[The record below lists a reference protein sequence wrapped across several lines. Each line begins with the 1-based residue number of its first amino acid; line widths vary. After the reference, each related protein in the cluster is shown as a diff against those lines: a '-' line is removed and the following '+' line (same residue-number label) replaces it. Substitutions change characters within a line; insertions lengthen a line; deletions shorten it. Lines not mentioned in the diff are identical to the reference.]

1 MKKALLIGINYT
13 GSKYELGGC
22 INDIN
27 NIQNF
32 IIENCEYKIENTT
45 KLTDETTV
53 KPTLQNVKDS
63 IYNLVK
69 NTVAGDSLLFYY
81 SGHGS
86 QIEND
91 NEIKI
96 GDDLDEVLVP
106 LDYKKS
112 GFITDV
118 WLYDNL
124 VKIIPKDVTLW
135 CFTDCCH
142 SGTMLN
148 LQYNLVYN
156 RKKQNIPCRLTTSSL
171 KVETGLYNE
180 DDWINKYTLFLT
192 NKKIETEGDVFM
204 FSGCL
209 DEQTSADL
217 GDRGAFTNA
226 LLETLGN
233 YKDKNRKI
241 IDILKEIDCRLNV
254 NDFTQIPQL
263 SIGNLDDIHKD
274 LVL

>member
-1 MKKALLIGINYT
+1 MKKALLIGINYIGT
-13 GSKYELGGC
+13 KHELGGC

-32 IIENCEYKIENTT
+32 IIENCDYKDENTT
-45 KLTDETTV
+45 KLTDETNI
-53 KPTLQNVKDS
+53 KPTFQNIIDS

-69 NTVAGDSLLFYY
+69 DTVAGDTLLFYY
-81 SGHGS
+81 SGHGT
-86 QIEND
+86 QIDND
-91 NEIKI
+91 LKTE
-96 GDDLDEVLVP
+96 DDLDEVLVP
-106 LDYKKS
+106 LDYKTN

-156 RKKQNIPCRLTTSSL
+156 RAKK
-171 KVETGLYNE
+171 KVKSDVYNE
-180 DDWINKYTLFLT
+180 DDWINKYTLFFT
-192 NKKIETEGDVFM
+192 KQKMETEGDVFM

-226 LLETLGN
+226 LLETLSN
-233 YKDKNRKI
+233 YKNKHRKI
-241 IDILKEIDCRLNV
+241 IDILKEIDCRLNID
-254 NDFTQIPQL
+254 NLSQIPQL

-274 LVL
+274 LSL